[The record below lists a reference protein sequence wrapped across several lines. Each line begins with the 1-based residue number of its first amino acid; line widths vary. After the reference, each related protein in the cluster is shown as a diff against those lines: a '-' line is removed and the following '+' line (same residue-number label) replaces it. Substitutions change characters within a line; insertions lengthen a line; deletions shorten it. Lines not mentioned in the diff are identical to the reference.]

1 MLSRTSDPAWL
12 AYQYVTYLPYWNNAH
27 DFFRSTVSLRSIR
40 TVIGD
45 GSHPVCRRIPIDD
58 RSHGARERDI
68 GITRLGQFLAVATQ
82 QGLEQEDLS
91 QLFLF

>member
-1 MLSRTSDPAWL
+1 VLSRTSDPAWL

-27 DFFRSTVSLRSIR
+27 GFFRSTVSFRSAR

-58 RSHGARERDI
+58 RGHGAGERDT
-68 GITRLGQFLAVATQ
+68 GIMKLGQSLAVATQ
-82 QGLEQEDLS
+82 QESMRFCGAV
-91 QLFLF
+91 